1 MNVSVSVL
9 EDKLADFMSVVS
21 DLARAGDLFVGV
33 PEDKAARDSGA
44 MNNATLAAIHNAGS
58 PAQNI
63 PARPFLTQGIDKC
76 KKEVVRIFG
85 EGVKE
90 SLTKFDESNYEKA
103 QTEAG
108 LTAQN
113 AVKGE
118 FRSGGFE
125 PLKAPRRGRE
135 GRKQTS
141 TTPLVDT
148 GSLRNSIGFV
158 VR

>member
-9 EDKLADFMSVVS
+9 EDRLSDFIQVVRGLAE
-21 DLARAGDLFVGV
+21 AGDLFVGV

-44 MNNATLAAIHNAGS
+44 INNATLAAIHNAGS

-76 KKEVVRIFG
+76 KKDVTDILAAGARSALDNLDAE
-85 EGVKE
+85 E
-90 SLTKFDESNYEKA
+90 LTKA

-118 FRSGGFE
+118 FRNGGFE

>member
-9 EDKLADFMSVVS
+9 EDKLSDFMQVIR
-21 DLARAGDLFVGV
+21 DLAMAGDLFVGV
-33 PEDKAARDSGA
+33 PEDKAERSDEI
-44 MNNATLAAIHNAGS
+44 NNATLAAIHNAGS
-58 PAQNI
+58 PAKNI

-76 KKEVVRIFG
+76 KADVVKILAG
-85 EGVKE
+85 GAK
-90 SLTKFDESNYEKA
+90 SALDNLDAALLTSA

-118 FRSGGFE
+118 FRNGGFE

-135 GRKQTS
+135 SRKQTS

>member
-33 PEDKAARDSGA
+33 PEDKAARDGKI
-44 MNNATLAAIHNAGS
+44 NNATLAAIHNAGS

-76 KKEVVRIFG
+76 KKDVTDILAAGARS
-85 EGVKE
+85 
-90 SLTKFDESNYEKA
+90 SLDKLDSEELTKA
-103 QTEAG
+103 QTKAG

-118 FRSGGFE
+118 FRSGGLE